1 MNLIFDI
8 YIEDRNRNI
17 NKLQQ
22 VVWYCVNI
30 SYSSLNQA
38 GKINIHIIRDYILSR
53 NIIEILIRNSIIYRY
68 ETKHFKLIKIFSEF
82 I

>member
-1 MNLIFDI
+1 M
-8 YIEDRNRNI
+8 EDRNRNI

-38 GKINIHIIRDYILSR
+38 GKINIHIIYYLGI
-53 NIIEILIRNSIIYRY
+53 
-68 ETKHFKLIKIFSEF
+68 
-82 I
+82 